1 MHEPA
6 CVDADQHERGL
17 SDSEENALTV
27 QPVGVP
33 SSVSVV
39 MTVTPEAN
47 CPMALRIAAGPMAA
61 VVVI

>member
-1 MHEPA
+1 MNRPA
-6 CVDADQHERGL
+6 SMQTSTSGGL